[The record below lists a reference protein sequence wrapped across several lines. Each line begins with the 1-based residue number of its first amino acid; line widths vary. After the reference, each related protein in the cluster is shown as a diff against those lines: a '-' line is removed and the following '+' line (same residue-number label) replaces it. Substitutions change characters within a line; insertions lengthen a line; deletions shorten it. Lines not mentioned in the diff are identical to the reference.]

1 MSGETEQHVS
11 GWTVDTSREDLL
23 RVIAD
28 QQKYF
33 ERRLLDQQNA
43 VKIANEAS
51 EKRFE
56 SVNEF
61 RGQLNDQVRT
71 FLPRAEYDARHET
84 LENRV
89 SELTNRLNR
98 SEGKSTGLNAGWTI
112 FLGGLGAVSLVVG
125 IILAFSR

>member
-1 MSGETEQHVS
+1 MSGETEKNIS

-28 QQKYF
+28 QEKYF

-43 VKIANEAS
+43 VKIANQAS

-98 SEGKSTGLNAGWTI
+98 NEGKSTGLNAGWGYL
-112 FLGGLGAVSLVVG
+112 LGGLAGIATIVG
-125 IILAFSR
+125 IILAFNN